1 VHIAIGYAWANFTTG
16 YHLERAFRALGHDVT
31 YVGIPNGPRAGFGGA
46 ESVRDVLRALPNSP
60 DLYVWVDSSGRYF
73 PRDIEALDAPTAC
86 YLIDVHLGE
95 WRKQAAR
102 FFDWVF
108 VAQKDYVTPFVAAT
122 GRDNVR
128 WLPLAA
134 AGDVHVRHDLPRIY
148 DVGFVGA
155 TGASHRGSS
164 RARRLKLISEAGF
177 KTNDFFRFYAPD
189 EMSRIYSQ
197 SKIVFNTSIAG
208 DVTMRVFEGT
218 ACGAMLLTDTVKNGL
233 GDLFVAGEELVT
245 YTDDADLIAKLR
257 HYLDPAHAQE
267 RERIAEAGY
276 ARTRTHH
283 TYEHRAQAILDATAQ
298 PNAHKAALRG
308 AAPDDIR
315 TARREVYTHL
325 GMLDAILDDA
335 RAAGLNPLRRLW
347 GAVPCLA
354 RRVLK

>member
-1 VHIAIGYAWANFTTG
+1 MNIAIGYAWTNFTTG
-16 YHLERAFRALGHDVT
+16 YHLERAFRTLGHDVT
-31 YVGIPNGPRAGFGGA
+31 YVGIPNGSRAGFGGA
-46 ESVRDVLRALPNSP
+46 DSLRDVLSTLSNPP
-60 DLYVWVDSSGRYF
+60 DLYLWVDSSGRYF
-73 PRDIEALDAPTAC
+73 PRDIEALDTPTAC

-102 FFDWVF
+102 FVDWVF
-108 VAQKDYVTPFVAAT
+108 VAQKDYVTAFTAAT
-122 GRDNVR
+122 GHDNVH

-134 AGDVHVRHDLPRIY
+134 ASDVHAWQDLPRLY

-164 RARRLKLISEAGF
+164 RARRLNRISAAGF
-177 KTNDFFRFYAPD
+177 KTNDFYRFYAPG

-218 ACGAMLLTDTVKNGL
+218 ACGAMLVTDAVQNGL
-233 GDLFVAGEELVT
+233 NDLFASGEELVT
-245 YTDDADLIAKLR
+245 YADDDDLMAKLH
-257 HYLDPAHAQE
+257 HYLDHDDE
-267 RERIAEAGY
+267 RTRIAEAGY
-276 ARTRTHH
+276 ARTRAQH
-283 TYEHRAQAILDATAQ
+283 TYEHRAQAILDTATQ
-298 PNAHKAALRG
+298 RPNHTAALRN
-308 AAPDDIR
+308 AAPAAIYA
-315 TARREVYTHL
+315 ARREVYTHL

-347 GAVPCLA
+347 SAAPCLA

>member
-1 VHIAIGYAWANFTTG
+1 VHIAIGYAWTNFTTG
-16 YHLERAFRALGHDVT
+16 YHLERAFRVLGHDVT
-31 YVGIPNGPRAGFGGA
+31 YVGIPNVPRAGFGGA
-46 ESVRDVLRALPNSP
+46 DSLRDVLRALPNPP
-60 DLYVWVDSSGRYF
+60 DLYLWVDSSGRYF

-102 FFDWVF
+102 FFDWAF
-108 VAQKDYVTPFVAAT
+108 VAQQDYVAAFAAAT
-122 GRDNVR
+122 GRDNLH

-134 AGDVHVRHDLPRIY
+134 ASDAHVRHDLPRIY
-148 DVGFVGA
+148 DIGFVGA
-155 TGASHRGSS
+155 TGVSHRGSS
-164 RARRLKLISEAGF
+164 RARRLKAISEAGF

-218 ACGAMLLTDTVKNGL
+218 ACGAMLLTDAVKNGL
-233 GDLFVAGEELVT
+233 SDLFVPGEEVVT
-245 YTDDADLIAKLR
+245 YADDADLIAKLR
-257 HYLDPAHAQE
+257 HYLAHDEE
-267 RERIAEAGY
+267 RARIAEAGC
-276 ARTRTHH
+276 ARTRTDH

-298 PNAHKAALRG
+298 PNAHRAALRG
-308 AAPDDIR
+308 AAPDDICA
-315 TARREVYTHL
+315 ARRAVYTHL

-347 GAVPCLA
+347 SAAPCLA